1 MTFFSILTEILQALV
16 LGLSLSIGILLGII
30 LLFRISR
37 SKQIYDIDDLKA
49 AFTDYF
55 RRMQEEEQYEQLA
68 EVKLIVSELQVGR
81 LPKHLIHY
89 KIKSDKAIRLDEE
102 GGSKLFRMIK
112 RYIVI
117 GKRKNNHDEK

>member
-89 KIKSDKAIRLDEE
+89 KIKSDIAIRLDEE